1 MFAAS
6 LRAGMMTETF
16 GASASATGSPSSDGS
31 PLARQ
36 IATMGM
42 TTHGAAATSASV
54 NTWAR
59 RKRLAWWSSPG
70 KSSGRFC
77 GRGRPCATL
86 HAAGAAAPEG
96 QHHSRIRDRIEM
108 AHDVEKGY
116 REVPA
121 SAVIEMQGRG
131 DDVTFVDVR
140 EQHEWNLFRIAGA
153 IHIPVGRVRDEA
165 PRRLQTGRTI
175 LLYCARGGRA
185 ATAAATLAELGFAN
199 VLSLEGGLMA
209 WVNAGGALEE

>member
-1 MFAAS
+1 
-6 LRAGMMTETF
+6 
-16 GASASATGSPSSDGS
+16 
-31 PLARQ
+31 
-36 IATMGM
+36 
-42 TTHGAAATSASV
+42 
-54 NTWAR
+54 
-59 RKRLAWWSSPG
+59 
-70 KSSGRFC
+70 
-77 GRGRPCATL
+77 
-86 HAAGAAAPEG
+86 
-96 QHHSRIRDRIEM
+96 M
-108 AHDVEKGY
+108 AHDAEKGY

-121 SAVIEMQGRG
+121 SAVIEMQRRG

-153 IHIPVGRVRDEA
+153 IHIPVARVRDEA
-165 PRRLQTGRTI
+165 PRRLQTDRTI